1 MGRSISELARLSRIR
16 VEYFE
21 ALEEGR
27 PEQFP
32 GPFFYRSFLRQ
43 YAALLEL
50 PESFVAPEIQRSLDQ
65 ERAAALERD
74 AQPADTRPDVP
85 PLPTGRTD
93 LKLETRRWLTRL
105 ASLVAVLAVCS
116 GTYFAWLRWGQR
128 LFQEDRKLSSAAKPA
143 RPETA
148 QRPPAASA
156 PPPAAPASAT
166 ALQNPPPAEQTALSA
181 EQPVAPPLPVANAV
195 APPAAPAAS
204 ALASGSG
211 PQPAEREGDLRVE
224 ASALCWVDAWRDGK
238 RFYGAMLRPGSSVG
252 FAAAGTLRLRFGNAG
267 AVTLRLKGQTL
278 PALGPRGQVR
288 TIELQN
294 GECRLVAPAPPAPMK
309 Q

>member
-1 MGRSISELARLSRIR
+1 MQTLGQRLRAEREKMGRSIPELARLSRIR

-50 PESFVAPEIQRSLDQ
+50 PESFVEPEIQRALDE

-105 ASLVAVLAVCS
+105 ASLVAVLALCS

-128 LFQEDRKLSSAAKPA
+128 LFQEDRKLASAAKPA

-148 QRPPAASA
+148 PRPPAAGA

-166 ALQNPPPAEQTALSA
+166 ALQNPPPAQPTALPA
-181 EQPVAPPLPVANAV
+181 
-195 APPAAPAAS
+195 APPAAQAAP

-211 PQPAEREGDLRVE
+211 PQPAQREGDLTVQ

-278 PALGPRGQVR
+278 PALGPPGQVR

-294 GECRLVAPAPPAPMK
+294 GEYRLVAPAPPAPLK